1 MRCKTC
7 DYRLWNLVS
16 RKCPE
21 CGTEFRPSEFKFIPH
36 TVRFCCPHCGQDYYG
51 ADENGHLVPASFT
64 CGSCGR
70 AVHMDE
76 MVLLPTEGVEEDQT
90 EGDALPW
97 LRRKQRGG
105 LRAWLATVGLAMVRP
120 QQLMRMTPLS
130 SPRRSAWW
138 FAIFTTVLIA
148 LVSMTPFVLMV
159 ALVGGVGGVAAAFEV
174 LVDFGVFA
182 LVFAVG
188 VLTIIAVWGLT
199 VHGLLRLTGKTAGP
213 VGRTYQA
220 ICYSSG
226 ANVPSA
232 TPCVGIYLGWIWW
245 LISAVLTVKEG
256 QRVSGG
262 RATLAVLP
270 FPALLV
276 TSVVFLYGW
285 LVFAT
290 ISGRG
295 PFGAASMNTAG
306 ETEYVLE
313 SVLAF
318 AEDHKGEWPG
328 HAVQLAADEYLMA
341 HEFVSF
347 NTLTLTTEASV
358 PVSSTTLDQFDIL
371 SSPEKQAVAQAAGA
385 ALPEETTAHRLGDFV
400 FTYHGIDLENVNPD
414 LWLVIWAP
422 DPDQNPPFDPSD
434 LIQVG
439 RANGTVREVPLA
451 SFPEALSAQNALRL
465 AHGMPSLRSP
475 LRITHT
481 SPAVAAIGPDPPQ

>member
-21 CGTEFRPSEFKFIPH
+21 CGTAFRPSEFKFIPH

-51 ADENGHLVPASFT
+51 TDENGHLVPASFT

-105 LRAWLATVGLAMVRP
+105 LRAWLAMVGLAMVRP
-120 QQLMRMTPLS
+120 QQLMRMTPLR

-138 FAIFTTVLIA
+138 FAIFTTFVIA
-148 LVSMTPFVLMV
+148 FVFMIPLVLM
-159 ALVGGVGGVAAAFEV
+159 AFIMGGVGGTAAV
-174 LVDFGVFA
+174 LELLAGFGVFA
-182 LVFAVG
+182 LVFGVG
-188 VLTIIAVWGLT
+188 VLAIVAVWGLT
-199 VHGLLRLTGKTAGP
+199 VHALLRLTGKTAGTM
-213 VGRTYQA
+213 GRTYQA

-232 TPCVGIYLGWIWW
+232 APCVGIYIGWIWW
-245 LISAVLTVKEG
+245 LISAVLAVKEG
-256 QRVSGG
+256 QRVGGG
-262 RATLAVLP
+262 RATFAVLP
-270 FPALLV
+270 LPCLLV
-276 TSVVFLYGW
+276 GAVVFLYGW
-285 LVFAT
+285 FAFAA

-295 PFGAASMNTAG
+295 PFGISSLTAGG

-313 SVLAF
+313 SVLTF
-318 AEDHKGEWPG
+318 AEDHDGGWPG
-328 HAVQLAADEYLMA
+328 HAVQLAVDDYLTPYD
-341 HEFVSF
+341 FVSF
-347 NTLTLTTEASV
+347 DSLTVEASV
-358 PVSSTTLDQFDIL
+358 PVVNTTLEQLHYL
-371 SSPEKQAVAQAAGA
+371 SAAQKQTVVQAAIA
-385 ALPEETTAHRLGDFV
+385 AFPEETTAHRLGDFV
-400 FTYHGIDLENVNPD
+400 FTYHDIDFDKAEPE

-422 DPDQNPPFDPSD
+422 DPDQNPPFDPGD

-439 RANGTVREVPLA
+439 RADGTVLEVPLTGFA
-451 SFPEALSAQNALRL
+451 GALSAQNDLRL
-465 AHGMPSLRSP
+465 VHGVPPLRSP
-475 LRITHT
+475 LRVTHG
-481 SPAVAAIGPDPPQ
+481 SPAVTATGPDPPQ